1 MHSRP
6 PHPCGGLRHVVGHR
20 GEETPIS
27 EQRINGQIRVPKV
40 LLVGPN
46 GEQVGTVRVED
57 ALRLAAEADLDLVEV
72 APGANPPVCRLMD
85 YGKYKYE
92 ANMKARESR
101 KNQTNTLQKEI
112 RMGLKIDTHDYE
124 TKRRNVEKFLAGGD
138 KVKVMVR
145 FRGREQARPERGIQ
159 LLGRMAEDVADFG
172 FVESH
177 PRQDGRTMVMVLGP
191 VKKKTQ
197 ARAEARKRRT
207 DAEKA
212 KDKGNAAANSAPA
225 DTSAADATS
234 AAATT
239 SGTDAAQATP
249 DSAPEPQS

>member
-1 MHSRP
+1 M
-6 PHPCGGLRHVVGHR
+6 
-20 GEETPIS
+20 
-27 EQRINGQIRVPKV
+27 
-40 LLVGPN
+40 
-46 GEQVGTVRVED
+46 RVED